1 MQKIFNVTIS
11 GKHNDIVFFRNGGS
25 ARIYPLTSARLAR
38 LSRHPN
44 YYVSATEALGFGFSA
59 SIVRRLTKRAP
70 DARKSALKKVSS
82 KSKGS
87 AKPAR
92 G

>member
-1 MQKIFNVTIS
+1 MNDPLKDKRVKDCPDCKVVIMMGEAFTFYCS
-11 GKHNDIVFFRNGGS
+11 KH
-25 ARIYPLTSARLAR
+25 
-38 LSRHPN
+38 SR
-44 YYVSATEALGFGFSA
+44 FGA
-59 SIVRRLTKRAP
+59 IAQRPTKRAP

-82 KSKGS
+82 NKKGS

>member
-1 MQKIFNVTIS
+1 MNILNSIHKIVIS

-25 ARIYPLTSARLAR
+25 ARIYPLTPARLAR

-59 SIVRRLTKRAP
+59 SIVRRKREE
-70 DARKSALKKVSS
+70 ARCKI
-82 KSKGS
+82 
-87 AKPAR
+87 
-92 G
+92 

>member
-1 MQKIFNVTIS
+1 MAKIFLRDVGSRPERDLEVTLFQDGELQFEADN
-11 GKHNDIVFFRNGGS
+11 GK
-25 ARIYPLTSARLAR
+25 
-38 LSRHPN
+38 
-44 YYVSATEALGFGFSA
+44 YVHINITREGVSELIKFLLVEAQP
-59 SIVRRLTKRAP
+59 TKRAP

-87 AKPAR
+87 VKPAR

>member
-1 MQKIFNVTIS
+1 MQTIYKIEVS

-25 ARIYPLTSARLAR
+25 ARIYPLTPARLAR

-59 SIVRRLTKRAP
+59 SIVRRLTPRAVDLRQP
-70 DARKSALKKVSS
+70 SPRRNKSV
-82 KSKGS
+82 
-87 AKPAR
+87 R
-92 G
+92 GASQ